1 MNANMRRRA
10 ALRRTDAPSL
20 VGQPA
25 GFVSRLLALV
35 IDVVLLSLTIM
46 TGNLLL
52 TALSLSGPVPWATER
67 LLAVIPTLRPWFD
80 TGTALLPVLLGLG
93 TVVGYFLFF
102 FTITGQT
109 LGKRLLGLQVVSA
122 QGGDISFW
130 QAALRLVGYT
140 VSTVPLYLGF
150 LAALLDRRGRA
161 WHDRIAG
168 TQVIYVWDARPDERF
183 LRPPR

>member
-1 MNANMRRRA
+1 MKANMRRRA
-10 ALRRTDAPSL
+10 ALRIHAAPSL
-20 VGQPA
+20 VGRPA
-25 GFVSRLLALV
+25 GFVSRLVALA
-35 IDVVLLSLTIM
+35 IDVVLLTLTIM

-52 TALSLSGPVPWATER
+52 TALSLSGPVPWATAR
-67 LLAVIPTLRPWFD
+67 LLDAAPALRPWFD
-80 TGTALLPVLLGLG
+80 AGTALLPLLLGMG
-93 TVVGYFLFF
+93 TTVGYFLFF

-130 QAALRLVGYT
+130 QAALRLVGYM

-150 LAALLDRRGRA
+150 LAMLIDRRGRT

-168 TQVIYVWDARPDERF
+168 TQVVYVWDARPDERF
-183 LRPPR
+183 LRPPG